1 MNNPKFRCWDKV
13 KQVFADEGFH
23 LIGET
28 IIFGMAPFQR
38 CSVEDLNNFEI
49 QQWTGLKDKNGKDI
63 YDGDIVSWCDREEIL
78 EIQWCQEYVRFG
90 GLIHKQDDKIVEND
104 CFRWFDDHGMDKL
117 EIIGNVFENL
127 KLLT

>member
-13 KQVFADEGFH
+13 KKVFADDGFH

-49 QQWTGLKDKNGKDI
+49 QQWTRLKDKNGKDI
-63 YDGDIVSWCDREEIL
+63 YDGDILKSKDKAQYTVEWLDWCAGFYPFNERNDTYRTSDI
-78 EIQWCQEYVRFG
+78 
-90 GLIHKQDDKIVEND
+90 DDGD
-104 CFRWFDDHGMDKL
+104 L
-117 EIIGNVFENL
+117 TIIGNIFENPE
-127 KLLT
+127 LLS